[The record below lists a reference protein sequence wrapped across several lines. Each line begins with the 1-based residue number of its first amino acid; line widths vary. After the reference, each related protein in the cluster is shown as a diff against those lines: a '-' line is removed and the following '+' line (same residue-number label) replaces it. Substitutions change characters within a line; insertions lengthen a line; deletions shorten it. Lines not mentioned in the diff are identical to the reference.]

1 MVQVFFM
8 SAAQSNKRNI
18 SAWETNSMSLKAH
31 RRRSKP
37 ANDVKQAFEENEEK
51 KAEECRLNTLL
62 DMEIIDLEQIHERA
76 FFTMNNVT
84 IELVLN
90 KNILSWS
97 KVIDDP
103 SPESKNPQ
111 ERTSS
116 SNDIDFVDLHLVYA
130 VLPVHYRRSWLLN
143 DSDSQSTE
151 NTSSVSPTSLRG
163 FELYSYEKTDDSSL
177 QEIRISFQ
185 SNLPS
190 QIHQWYRLLSKIISK
205 YKPVQNIL
213 VICNPYSGSRYSR
226 QVYDSK
232 IRPILDRTQHN
243 IIYSEISEACS
254 VNDILSNLKA
264 AFNALNSLI
273 IIGGDGTVV
282 NVINGLLHYLTQE
295 NRTRLDKDQDL
306 PPIPFPLCIIPTGTT
321 NIICHSIFGTLDCC
335 TPILHLLFNQ
345 QMRIDMSAIFD
356 TNSEF
361 VTVNFGS
368 AAGYAANA
376 LKYFT
381 QPIDVVIRYIPAE
394 QETTNMTR
402 CFQGCPKCM
411 PPDRGSTIDEFKTF
425 HDTDVKTS
433 DTYTKSLSNTYS
445 LRKKTRPQD
454 TYDQPWKTLENRY
467 LHVAVLTNAGLWSLA
482 PQGLSKFGHLAD
494 GLLDLLLIEVTPRRE
509 FVRSIKR
516 NGNSKN
522 QYDFPF
528 ANLIKVKEIEIELK
542 LSALSASDGNPDC
555 NDQRNAALSDDSSDD
570 SEQSNNGKE
579 LSPARKYEPRPSNTS
594 ISGDNQLQRCSY
606 YHQICDETQI
616 PSTRSNVEDR
626 HLPSEVDGAQT
637 NSTKTKLS
645 FRRKTIFQSLKWNT
659 TKTSLP
665 RQASVD
671 SNASERRKHYQ
682 RSASKILEPT
692 KSFFN
697 LIIGGNS
704 SATNKQDLPSSL
716 VDRRRSSVIRR
727 LSCVDYTRRSTLSR
741 IQYRNRKQP
750 CLWNLDFTP
759 YNSPFIRIKCF
770 PRFLPVFGI
779 GPNPS
784 SSVKDISYSCFGRIG

>member
-1 MVQVFFM
+1 M
-8 SAAQSNKRNI
+8 SAAQSNKRNV

-37 ANDVKQAFEENEEK
+37 ANDVGQAFEESEEK
-51 KAEECRLNTLL
+51 KAEKCRLNTLL

-76 FFTMNNVT
+76 FFTMDNVT

-97 KVIDDP
+97 KVIVDP
-103 SPESKNPQ
+103 SSEGNNPQ

-116 SNDIDFVDLHLVYA
+116 SSDIDFVDLHLVYA

-143 DSDSQSTE
+143 DRDNQSTG

-163 FELYSYEKTDDSSL
+163 FELYSYEKTEDSSL

-254 VNDILSNLKA
+254 VNDILTNLKD
-264 AFNALNSLI
+264 AFKALNSLI

-282 NVINGLLHYLTQE
+282 NVLNGLLHYLTQE

-321 NIICHSIFGTLDCC
+321 NVIGHSIFGTLDSC

-381 QPIDVVIRYIPAE
+381 QPIDVLIRYIPAE
-394 QETTNMTR
+394 QETTDTTR

-411 PPDRGSTIDEFKTF
+411 PTDSGNTIDEVKTF

-433 DTYTKSLSNTYS
+433 DTYTKSLNKTSS

-454 TYDQPWKTLENRY
+454 THDQPWKTLENRY

-494 GLLDLLLIEVTPRRE
+494 GLLDLLLIEETPRRE

-542 LSALSASDGNPDC
+542 LSALSASDGTLDC
-555 NDQRNAALSDDSSDD
+555 DDQCTAALSDDSSDE
-570 SEQSNNGKE
+570 SEESNNGKE
-579 LSPARKYEPRPSNTS
+579 LSPAKKYEPRPSNAS
-594 ISGDNQLQRCSY
+594 ISGDNQLHRRSY
-606 YHQICDETQI
+606 YHQIYDETQI

-626 HLPSEVDGAQT
+626 CLPSGVESAQT
-637 NSTKTKLS
+637 NSTKTKLT
-645 FRRKTIFQSLKWNT
+645 FRRKSIFQSLKWST
-659 TKTSLP
+659 TKISLP

-671 SNASERRKHYQ
+671 SNTSERRKNYQ
-682 RSASKILEPT
+682 RSVSKIFDPT

-704 SATNKQDLPSSL
+704 SATNKQDLPSSP

-741 IQYRNRKQP
+741 IQYRKRKQP

-759 YNSPFIRIKCF
+759 YNSPLIRIKCF
-770 PRFLPVFGI
+770 PRFLPVFGL

-784 SSVKDISYSCFGRIG
+784 ASVKDISYSCFGRIG